1 VPLVQ
6 TPYDG
11 ITGQIIGA
19 AMAVHNE
26 LGPGYKERV
35 YQEALSAKLCLAGLK
50 FEEQAAAYVP
60 VAEGKAITF
69 YLDFLVADQVLVEIK
84 ALSHQLTGDELA
96 QVINYLTALQLPVG
110 LLVNFGR
117 RRLEF
122 KRVFPP
128 KTVQAHQMRLAR
140 YHWEPKE

>member
-1 VPLVQ
+1 MPLVQ

-35 YQEALSAKLCLAGLK
+35 YQEALSAKLGLASLK
-50 FEEQAAAYVP
+50 FEEQAAAYVS
-60 VAEGKAITF
+60 VAEGKAVTF

-128 KTVQAHQMRLAR
+128 KTVQGHQMRLAR